1 MPTRCYDSVN
11 YNQWLTSTTALLKK
25 AGIESARLDCI
36 LLLSDQID
44 KPREWILAH
53 GENEIAESDQLILS
67 TKVTQREDRIP
78 LAYIRNTQEFY
89 GRSFYV
95 DTNVLIPRPE
105 SEDIISFLK
114 SATKGP
120 SSTTVVDIGTGSG
133 VLAITAKLEIP
144 SLTVIATDISESAL
158 QVAKR
163 NAQTYGADIE
173 FINSNLL
180 ENIPASKFQ
189 IPTSILIANLPYVP
203 SHLLTSPEITHE
215 PEGALFSG
223 DDGMSHY
230 QRFWEQLSAIG
241 PKYQS
246 VITESLEGQHAAMQ
260 CCALQ
265 AGYTLINTST
275 LVQQFTLD

>member
-1 MPTRCYDSVN
+1 MN
-11 YNQWLTSTTALLKK
+11 YNQWLTSSTALLKK
-25 AGIESARLDCI
+25 SGIESARLDCI

-44 KPREWILAH
+44 KSREWILAH
-53 GENEIAESDQLILS
+53 GDSEIAESDQLILS
-67 TKVTQREDRIP
+67 TKVTQRSQRVP

-105 SEDIISFLK
+105 SEDIISLLK
-114 SATKGP
+114 SATKDPG
-120 SSTTVVDIGTGSG
+120 STTVIDIGTGSG
-133 VLAITAKLEIP
+133 ILAITAKLEIP

-163 NAQTYGADIE
+163 NAQTYGANIE

-180 ENIPASKFQ
+180 ETIPASSFQ
-189 IPTSILIANLPYVP
+189 LPTSILITNLPYVP
-203 SHLLTSPEITHE
+203 TNLITSPEITYE

-230 QRFWEQLSAIG
+230 QRFWLQLAEAE
-241 PKYQS
+241 PKPQS
-246 VITESLEGQHAAMQ
+246 VITESLKEQHVAMQ
-260 CCALQ
+260 DYALQ
-265 AGYTLINTST
+265 AGYILKNTAT
-275 LVQQFTLD
+275 LVQQFVLS